1 MIQVSLDQKFSINN
15 VELNQLENGYCYK
28 YLGQDEDIGFNTT
41 LNKERVAKEYFQRV
55 RKI

>member
-28 YLGQDEDIGFNTT
+28 YLGQAEDIGFDDT
-41 LNKERVAKEYFQRV
+41 LNKERVTKEYFQRV